1 MSYEV
6 SGKSYWN
13 NNKSKSTYKTRACAF
28 VEYEQDKHAL
38 KNLVD
43 LLSKVLPE
51 KIEYYTE
58 DKNDLLV
65 FECGEEVKN
74 SEYLKIKNVKWVSY
88 ENGNYDE
95 VLTFFA
101 VTQNDFN
108 IMIAFLAEPDEPIT
122 VNWCIISKDENN
134 LFNHFC
140 RLCGLNIK
148 ELFDKKLQFSLKT
161 KENAKTRH
169 KI

>member
-1 MSYEV
+1 MNFKN
-6 SGKSYWN
+6 SGKSYWK
-13 NNKSKSTYKTRACAF
+13 NNKSQSTYKTRACAF
-28 VEYEQDKHAL
+28 VEHEQDKHAL
-38 KNLVD
+38 TNLLD

-65 FECGEEVKN
+65 LESGEEIKT

-101 VTQNDFN
+101 VTQNNFN
-108 IMIAFLAEPDEPIT
+108 IMIAFLAEPDEPT
-122 VNWCIISKDENN
+122 VVTWCIISKDENN

-148 ELFDKKLQFSLKT
+148 ELFEKKLQFSLKT
-161 KENAKTRH
+161 KESLATRH